1 MKRISIEIR
10 FFLNTVDLGQSC
22 IKKREIIDTLN
33 A

>member
-10 FFLNTVDLGQSC
+10 FFNALDLDQSC
-22 IKKREIIDTLN
+22 LKKREIIDTLK